1 VLEGFTLVLL
11 EFKEPNECVCLLLCY
26 WNATISKYDDMRGT
40 CDYINTIDLLLNV
53 PLLSL
58 SRRSKMVPKR
68 YEESTPSPST
78 RGKVTRSE
86 ITSWLGHIIMNTL
99 DIDTIFSITT
109 YVIIRVILWNRINVG
124 CQCTHG
130 LGEVHVVD

>member
-1 VLEGFTLVLL
+1 
-11 EFKEPNECVCLLLCY
+11 
-26 WNATISKYDDMRGT
+26 MGT
-40 CDYINTIDLLLNV
+40 WDYKNNDSLLNV

-99 DIDTIFSITT
+99 ALTQSSHHYLRHHSSHI
-109 YVIIRVILWNRINVG
+109 VEP
-124 CQCTHG
+124 H
-130 LGEVHVVD
+130 